1 MKRVNVCLV
10 VAAGVAWVSHG
21 VVRGGDHQ
29 AQRSGGSRTRIGIAP
44 GGIFQARNTTLR
56 SMIVMAYDVRDF
68 QASGELDGKRAMLR

>member
-1 MKRVNVCLV
+1 

-29 AQRSGGSRTRIGIAP
+29 AQRSGGSRTRIGIAIAP
-44 GGIFQARNTTLR
+44 GGIFQARNTTLK